1 MSTVQQLGSAN
12 RTDVYNASYHASP
25 EADGGFVDRYT
36 GMFGDGMYQAQ
47 AVDHVDHS
55 GGQSRVQRKGSVH
68 PRESQ
73 GSWFVEWRAT
83 SMPNARTRI
92 SLATCITTCRQPIS
106 RPKQSWKSLERH
118 SHGTRPRQ
126 RRGNQDTVQDTVSF
140 PELSRAEVRGR
151 GRPYCK

>member
-25 EADGGFVDRYT
+25 GADGGFVDRYT

-55 GGQSRVQRKGSVH
+55 RGQSRVQRKGSIH

-83 SMPNARTRI
+83 SMPKRDAGKSTSLPLQQVKTLEQLLMSRRSREYYQTVVAI
-92 SLATCITTCRQPIS
+92 SL
-106 RPKQSWKSLERH
+106 
-118 SHGTRPRQ
+118 
-126 RRGNQDTVQDTVSF
+126 TV
-140 PELSRAEVRGR
+140 
-151 GRPYCK
+151 